1 MKYVVFQRRNI
12 KIPVI
17 VPEHCTHADVKIEG
31 FKPVSA
37 GFFLI
42 ENVNQLNIEGR
53 KQHMFEVYVSVEGS
67 DSLKLSPD
75 LSDKKLLEDA
85 LANSGMYAF
94 MFF

>member
-31 FKPVSA
+31 FEPVSA
-37 GFFLI
+37 GFFSI
-42 ENVNQLNIEGR
+42 EDFSKQFINGRNIVT
-53 KQHMFEVYVSVEGS
+53 FEVYVGTHGS
-67 DSLKLSPD
+67 ESLDLGPN
-75 LSDKKLLEDA
+75 LSDKKLLEDV

-94 MFF
+94 MSL